1 MAILESNT
9 IKSTYQSLA
18 YLFSDPAHNDAKTN
32 KRVLACS
39 GININMLH
47 NSDGTLSTQQ
57 NGGYLAKQFHQNLKL
72 AFNPNRKVQAQS
84 IIISCSRD
92 EFDTNDLDTQ
102 AKQLLQLAN
111 GFANKCFGDCQ
122 AVIAVQAD
130 GGHGQSG
137 KLHAHILIN
146 SVKPRHGTSN
156 RTMTVPTNRFSVRPL
171 RNKLDDYLANNFE
184 LVTGRKWPGPINNQ
198 RSPESL
204 KDLPNKAPWQREL
217 KQTINEI
224 KNQVTNIK
232 DFLSRLK
239 QQGITVTERGKTKQ
253 WTYHLTVDTTHGP
266 RERKIRAFYQRIDK
280 KNGNVLATRGL
291 GTAYTKQGLEKYWES
306 HLSKHQN
313 IENLPNYKPIRKEV
327 NNNEQKSN
335 EQDEQDEQLEK
346 LKTLAADARAAAA
359 QKQLRQ
365 HLNFEQLKR
374 AKAEERKQYA
384 AKEAANRNARAASN
398 KARSKSISTQQRDRE
413 AAKRAIQAKQRRAQ
427 SNHQPN
433 EGPDF

>member
-122 AVIAVQAD
+122 AVIAIQAD

-335 EQDEQDEQLEK
+335 EQDEQLEK

>member
-1 MAILESNT
+1 MVPMAILESNAVRR
-9 IKSTYQSLA
+9 SYQRLT
-18 YLFSDPAHNDAKTN
+18 YLFNEPAHNSTKTQ
-32 KRVLACS
+32 KRVLACG
-39 GININMLH
+39 GININLLH
-47 NSDGTLSTQQ
+47 DGNGHITTQQ
-57 NGGYLAKQFHQNLKL
+57 NGAYLEKQFRSNLKF
-72 AFNPNRKVQAQS
+72 AFNPKRQYQAQS
-84 IIISCSRD
+84 IIISCSEK
-92 EFDTNDLDTQ
+92 EFDTTDLNTQ
-102 AKQLLQLAN
+102 ANQLMQLVN
-111 GFANKCFGDCQ
+111 GFAQKYFLDCQ
-122 AVIAVQAD
+122 VVIAVQAD
-130 GGHGQSG
+130 GGQGQSG
-137 KLHAHILIN
+137 KLHAHLLIN
-146 SVKPRHGTSN
+146 AVMPRHGTTT
-156 RTMTVPTNRFSVRPL
+156 RAKTVPTNRFSVKKL
-171 RNKLDDYLANNFE
+171 RKQLDSYLSENFE
-184 LVTGRKWPGPINNQ
+184 YVTGRQWPGPVNSQYLRQDMN
-198 RSPESL
+198 
-204 KDLPNKAPWQREL
+204 DLPNKAAWQLEL

-224 KNQVTNIK
+224 KRQVSSIK

-266 RERKIRAFYQRIDK
+266 KERKIRAFYQRIDK

-335 EQDEQDEQLEK
+335 EQDEQLEK

>member
-18 YLFSDPAHNDAKTN
+18 YLFSDPEHNDAKTN

-232 DFLSRLK
+232 DFLARLK
-239 QQGITVTERGKTKQ
+239 QHEVTVVERGKKQQ
-253 WTYHLTVDTTHGP
+253 WTYHLKVNTSRGTK
-266 RERKIRAFYQRIDK
+266 ERRIRAFYQRKDK
-280 KNGNVLATRGL
+280 DGNVINTRGL
-291 GTAYTKQGLEKYWES
+291 GTDFTKQGLERYWEKQLIKQKES
-306 HLSKHQN
+306 NSEPLSKTNVHS
-313 IENLPNYKPIRKEV
+313 RKEV
-327 NNNEQKSN
+327 DHNGQQQSSE
-335 EQDEQDEQLEK
+335 EEQLQK
-346 LKTLAADARAAAA
+346 IKSLAADARAAAQ

-384 AKEAANRNARAASN
+384 TRKAAQRNARSTSN
-398 KARSKSISTQQRDRE
+398 QARSESISTEQRTRE
-413 AAKRAIQAKQRRAQ
+413 AAKRAIKAKQRRAQ
-427 SNHQPN
+427 SNHKSAD
-433 EGPDF
+433 GPDF

>member
-335 EQDEQDEQLEK
+335 EQDEQLEK